1 MFFRF
6 EQNNAG
12 GFFVEGLPETL
23 FVEAPSPDEANTI
36 AEANGVDFED
46 GCPGCCGDRWNRV
59 YDAQHG
65 MDAIAFAEAIA
76 LAIEF
81 NNTYRVVTE

>member
-6 EQNNAG
+6 EQNNSG
-12 GFFVEGLPETL
+12 GVFVEGLPETL
-23 FVEAPSPDEANTI
+23 FVEASSPDEANTI

-46 GCPGCCGDRWNRV
+46 GCPCCGDRWVRV

-65 MDAIAFAEAIA
+65 MNAVAFAEAIA

-81 NNTYRVVTE
+81 DNTYRVVTE

>member
-36 AEANGVDFED
+36 AEANGVDFSD
-46 GCPGCCGDRWNRV
+46 GCHCCGDRWNRV
-59 YDAQHG
+59 YDIQHG